1 MQEPIKIFD
10 IKYSQNDIDKLH
22 KYIDQIM
29 DEAFLSNHTFC
40 RKLEKKIENEYQKHF
55 FAACSSGTSAL
66 ECIFRFINVK
76 NKVVLTQ
83 ANTFIATGHAIN
95 AAGGIIVPFDLNEE
109 YVASF
114 DDIKNAF
121 EFCKS
126 NNLEV
131 SCICVVNIAGRAS
144 EDIFLIKQF
153 CEDKNIYLVED
164 NSQSIFSKINEN
176 YLGEIGDFSAYSFQT
191 TKVIASGEG
200 GLISC
205 ADKDNLEH
213 IKNFIS
219 FGKSEV
225 NGLLFINESG
235 NFKLSELNAAFALM
249 DLERSSQ
256 RIQKRKFLDSIYK
269 QKLNSGCCYYLES
282 PNGNIPSFY
291 KTILMSKNNKM
302 RSKIEEAF
310 KLNKISMTGY
320 VYKYPLNLQPR
331 IINSPSYIER
341 SLPNNDEF
349 SNIHFTPPNYPEL
362 QKDQVESIVELLN
375 SL

>member
-1 MQEPIKIFD
+1 
-10 IKYSQNDIDKLH
+10 
-22 KYIDQIM
+22 M

-40 RKLEKKIENEYQKHF
+40 RKLERKIEDEYQNHY

-66 ECIFRFINVK
+66 ECIFRFINIK

-95 AAGGIIVPFDLNEE
+95 AAGGKIIPFDLNEE

-144 EDIFLIKQF
+144 EDLFLIKQF

-176 YLGEIGDFSAYSFQT
+176 YLGDIGDFSAYSFQT

-205 ADKDNLEH
+205 ADKDNLDQ
-213 IKNFIS
+213 IKNFM
-219 FGKSEV
+219 FWK
-225 NGLLFINESG
+225 
-235 NFKLSELNAAFALM
+235 K
-249 DLERSSQ
+249 
-256 RIQKRKFLDSIYK
+256 
-269 QKLNSGCCYYLES
+269 
-282 PNGNIPSFY
+282 
-291 KTILMSKNNKM
+291 
-302 RSKIEEAF
+302 
-310 KLNKISMTGY
+310 
-320 VYKYPLNLQPR
+320 
-331 IINSPSYIER
+331 
-341 SLPNNDEF
+341 
-349 SNIHFTPPNYPEL
+349 
-362 QKDQVESIVELLN
+362 
-375 SL
+375 